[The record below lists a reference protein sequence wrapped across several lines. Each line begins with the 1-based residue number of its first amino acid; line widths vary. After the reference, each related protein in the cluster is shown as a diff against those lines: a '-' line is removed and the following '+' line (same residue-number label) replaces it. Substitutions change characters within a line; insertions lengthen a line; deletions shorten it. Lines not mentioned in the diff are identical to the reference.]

1 LPQGQLV
8 EENIFRQ
15 NAVAVTDRY
24 LKETN
29 IRYRG
34 NTFTENMNTI
44 FLRFHGDYDLST
56 GKSKR
61 FEITVHN
68 SDGTPASDIAV
79 TSITSTPEEAVTH
92 TTMLSRITCEFT
104 PHRRGLYSVAVGLKK
119 GGQERIIQRY
129 WFGTERTKKV
139 YLGPG
144 YRRDVGDLLEKLPS
158 SPVRVWC
165 TMWVEGHLKATPP
178 EPGIAKLTGVHTA
191 FWTHHTSKYV
201 NPSGTDFFVE
211 FDKTFSRRGDHF
223 ASMAGRADSDRF
235 KSDVWFGKGVFVY
248 TAADWMGLTVKWQA
262 IDPVWTSD
270 PEDPSF
276 VTLSYLITDA
286 PVIEAVS
293 NRSVQI
299 LSATAEKGKGAEAEI
314 VLMGQGKT
322 MIEVRKP
329 DPSRSYSVSFDGVS
343 SSDTNDCAVEQ
354 TGEMIRATV
363 NVSAIHKIRI
373 SQAQVHFAAG
383 GGRRGAIRRP

>member
-1 LPQGQLV
+1 MPQGQLV

-15 NAVAVTDRY
+15 NAVAVTDRF

-44 FLRFHGDYDLST
+44 FLRFHGDHDLST

-92 TTMLSRITCEFT
+92 TTMLNRITCEFT

-158 SPVRVWC
+158 STVRVYC

-178 EPGIAKLTGVHTA
+178 EPGIAKLTGVHVA
-191 FWTHHTSKYV
+191 LWTHHTSKYAS
-201 NPSGTDFFVE
+201 PSGTDFFVE
-211 FDKTFSRRGDHF
+211 FDKTYSRRGDNF
-223 ASMAGRADSDRF
+223 VSMAGRADSDRF
-235 KSDVWFGKGVFVY
+235 KSDVWFGKGVFMY

-286 PVIEAVS
+286 PVIETVS

-299 LSATAEKGKGAEAEI
+299 LSATAVTGKGAETEI
-314 VLMGQGKT
+314 ILMGEGKT

-329 DPSRSYSVSFDGVS
+329 DPSRSYSVSFDGIS
-343 SSDTNDCAVEQ
+343 FDATKNCAVEE
-354 TGEMIRATV
+354 TGGVIRVTV
-363 NVSAIHKIRI
+363 NLSGIHKIGM
-373 SQAQVHFAAG
+373 SQQDYD
-383 GGRRGAIRRP
+383 